1 MATTTKRPAAKA
13 TAKPAP
19 KPAAKTTA
27 KPAAKTA
34 KTARTIKSAIK
45 LPSMP
50 KMPTMPSIDLSN
62 VDAAKLADLDDKVVS
77 VARDA
82 AYITIGFG
90 VLAAQ
95 KAQVKRRELGKQMT
109 EKMHSVKFEVPTP
122 NVDDVKHTVESQFS
136 KLETRLDALE
146 ATLDKAVDSFEQRL
160 PDQASTLVGQ
170 AHDMAKA
177 ARKQVRGLVRSAV

>member
-13 TAKPAP
+13 TTKPAS
-19 KPAAKTTA
+19 KPA
-27 KPAAKTA
+27 
-34 KTARTIKSAIK
+34 SK

-50 KMPTMPSIDLSN
+50 KMPTMPSVDLSN
-62 VDAAKLADLDDKVVS
+62 FDAAKLADLDDKVVS

-122 NVDDVKHTVESQFS
+122 NVDDVKHTVETQFS
-136 KLETRLDALE
+136 KLEARLDALE
-146 ATLDKAVDSFEQRL
+146 ATLDKAVESFEQRL